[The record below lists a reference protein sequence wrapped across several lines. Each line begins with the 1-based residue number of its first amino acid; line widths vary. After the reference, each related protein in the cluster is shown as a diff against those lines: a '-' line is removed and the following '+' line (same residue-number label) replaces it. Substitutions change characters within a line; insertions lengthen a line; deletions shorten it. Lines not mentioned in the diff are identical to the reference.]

1 MNLLHNNQ
9 DIPINQLMDYQ
20 DIVSGLKI
28 AEKISLDN
36 GVQVYILNANDLEMI
51 KMTLVFKAGS
61 YFQDKILT
69 AFFTRKMMAEGTEK
83 SNARQIAEI
92 FDFYGASFD
101 VSNGLEFFTFHVT
114 CLSKYLD
121 KIIDIIAEILF
132 MPAFPELELQLHKEN
147 KIRDITLE
155 DKKVREVVR
164 NRFCAMLF
172 GKEHPY
178 GRYASQEDVHFI
190 CREDLVV
197 FYHQFIKNADFQII
211 LAGSISAAVLKL
223 VNLTFGRHSVAVD
236 EKLIKRS
243 FPILA
248 NKEKHQFFPVE
259 DVVQSAF
266 RIGTLAVNRLHS
278 DYAGLNVL
286 NTVLGGYFG
295 SRLMRNLR
303 EDKGYTYGVSSVLL
317 SFADAGYF
325 FAASEVKGEHTSK
338 AIEQVYL
345 EMNKL
350 REEIVPDE
358 ELERVKNYLF
368 GRYLR
373 SIDGVYAQSE
383 LLLELFRFGQD
394 FSFYSNYL
402 MKMGETTVLDLN
414 VLARKYLNTDEM
426 FEAVAGVK
434 Q

>member
-1 MNLLHNNQ
+1 M
-9 DIPINQLMDYQ
+9 
-20 DIVSGLKI
+20 
-28 AEKISLDN
+28 
-36 GVQVYILNANDLEMI
+36 
-51 KMTLVFKAGS
+51 
-61 YFQDKILT
+61 
-69 AFFTRKMMAEGTEK
+69 
-83 SNARQIAEI
+83 
-92 FDFYGASFD
+92 
-101 VSNGLEFFTFHVT
+101 
-114 CLSKYLD
+114 
-121 KIIDIIAEILF
+121 
-132 MPAFPELELQLHKEN
+132 
-147 KIRDITLE
+147 
-155 DKKVREVVR
+155 
-164 NRFCAMLF
+164 
-172 GKEHPY
+172 
-178 GRYASQEDVHFI
+178 
-190 CREDLVV
+190 
-197 FYHQFIKNADFQII
+197 
-211 LAGSISAAVLKL
+211 
-223 VNLTFGRHSVAVD
+223 
-236 EKLIKRS
+236 
-243 FPILA
+243 A